1 MKTYTEHIFE
11 ELIDNSTE
19 DKLRRY
25 LERKRREADERKM
38 NMVHP
43 KTKEELQDLILN
55 AIREK
60 GQEVDLNYIDVS
72 GIEDM
77 YSLFYKHYSNDEDKA
92 KILRS
97 FNGDISDWDV
107 SSVKDM
113 NRMFGFATNFNQDIS
128 GWDVSSV
135 TDMHSMFGA
144 AVSFNQNLSDWKD
157 KLGSVTDMRSMFY
170 NAISFNQNISGWD
183 VTGKNTEDM
192 FNNCP
197 INEEYKPKGLE

>member
-19 DKLRRY
+19 EKIRRY
-25 LERKRREADERKM
+25 LERKRREAEERKK

-43 KTKEELQDLILN
+43 KSKEELQDIIID
-55 AIREK
+55 AIEK
-60 GQEVDLNYIDVS
+60 NGPEVDLNYIDVS

-77 YSLFYKHYSNDEDKA
+77 YSLFYSYYGDDSGKS
-92 KILRS
+92 KILQS

-113 NRMFGFATNFNQDIS
+113 NKMFGFAANFNGDIS
-128 GWDVSSV
+128 DWDVSSV
-135 TDMHSMFGA
+135 EDMRSMFGV

-157 KLGSVTDMRSMFY
+157 KLGSVTDMRSMFC

-183 VTGKNTEDM
+183 VTGKNTENM